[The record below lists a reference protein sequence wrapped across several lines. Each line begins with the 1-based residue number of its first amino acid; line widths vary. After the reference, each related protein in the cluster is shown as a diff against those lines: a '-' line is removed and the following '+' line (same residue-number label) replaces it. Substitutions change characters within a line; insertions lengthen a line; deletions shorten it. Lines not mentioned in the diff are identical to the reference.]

1 MNRYG
6 KDFERDRW
14 GGMRGER
21 DRGGR
26 GGWSGR
32 SGPEGGSFGGRG
44 GGRGYAADFGEGPS
58 RGGSG
63 GMRGG
68 GRGDAP
74 FAGGGWG
81 GGYGGGYEEF
91 VPSRGYS
98 GGGRGGEWGGQA
110 RGEERIRV
118 AELMTED
125 PEVVTADATLA
136 DAARRMR
143 DLNVGMI
150 PVVESSENRRL
161 RGVITDRDIAV
172 RAVAE
177 GKDAA
182 KTKVEECM
190 TSDLETC
197 NKNDSVSDVL
207 RVMQREQIRRV
218 PITDRDGRLVGIV
231 AQADIAVDYLD
242 VEPGRKREVARTL
255 RSVSEPGE
263 PESMAA
269 SGSSESPRRGRGG
282 GRRASQEGEEGE

>member
-6 KDFERDRW
+6 NDFERDRW

-21 DRGGR
+21 ERGGR
-26 GGWSGR
+26 GEWRGR
-32 SGPEGGSFGGRG
+32 SGAEGGGFGGRG
-44 GGRGYAADFGEGPS
+44 GGRGYAADFDQASG
-58 RGGSG
+58 RG

-68 GRGDAP
+68 GRGDGPYDA
-74 FAGGGWG
+74 GGWG
-81 GGYGGGYEEF
+81 SGSRGGYEDF
-91 VPSRGYS
+91 GASHGYPGRDRGGS
-98 GGGRGGEWGGQA
+98 WGGRSQGEG
-110 RGEERIRV
+110 RVRI
-118 AELMTED
+118 ADLMTED

-143 DLNVGMI
+143 DLNVGII
-150 PVVESSENRRL
+150 PVVESDDNRRL

-182 KTKVEECM
+182 KTKVADCM

-197 NKNDSVSDVL
+197 NKNDSVADVM
-207 RVMQREQIRRV
+207 RVMQREQVRRV

-231 AQADIAVDYLD
+231 AQADLAVDYLD
-242 VEPGRKREVARTL
+242 VQPGRKREVARTL

-263 PESMAA
+263 PEGMAA
-269 SGSSESPRRGRGG
+269 SGTSESPRRGRGG
-282 GRRASQEGEEGE
+282 GRRASQEREAGE